1 MTRREAL
8 PLLSAAAIT
17 GCSPKTEAPSP
28 TPVTGGDQPQI
39 HTLRNSK
46 GMEARIATYGGII
59 VSLKVPDRNGKLDDI
74 VLGFDS
80 IDGYL
85 GTHPYFGALIGRYG
99 NRIANGQFTL
109 NGTTYKLAKNNG
121 PNALHGGIKGFDKV
135 IWQTK
140 GTPSGDKLDLSY
152 TSADG
157 EEGYPGRLTVNV
169 SYALTETNELNI
181 DYDAVTDKDTVVNL
195 TSHSYFNLAGRGD
208 IQDHRVTIN
217 ASKFTPTDATLIPTG
232 ELKPVEGTP
241 FDFRTP
247 HAVRERIDAADPQ
260 LKYGKGYDHNYVLD
274 KTAPKA
280 FELAAR
286 VHDPAS
292 GRVMEIFT
300 TEPGVQ
306 FYTGNSLDGTIKG
319 KGGATYGPRSGL
331 CLETQHFPDSPN
343 KPQFPT
349 TTLKAGERYRSTT
362 SHRFSIA

>member
-1 MTRREAL
+1 MTAAREL
-8 PLLSAAAIT
+8 FGVNSA
-17 GCSPKTEAPSP
+17 
-28 TPVTGGDQPQI
+28 GDQVHI
-39 HTLRNSK
+39 YTLRNSK
-46 GMEARIATYGGII
+46 GMEARIATLGGII

-80 IDGYL
+80 IEGYNA
-85 GTHPYFGALIGRYG
+85 THPYFGTLVGRYG
-99 NRIANGQFTL
+99 NRIGKAQFTL
-109 NGTTYKLAKNNG
+109 NGATYKLAANNG
-121 PNALHGGIKGFDKV
+121 PNHLHGGIKGFDKV
-135 IWQTK
+135 IWRAK
-140 GTPSGDKLDLSY
+140 DTPTANGVRLDLSY
-152 TSADG
+152 TSRDG
-157 EEGYPGRLTVNV
+157 EEGYPGTLSTNV
-169 SYALTETNELNI
+169 SYTLTENNELNI

-195 TSHSYFNLAGRGD
+195 TSHPYFNLAGKGD

-217 ASKFTPTDATLIPTG
+217 ASRFTPTDATLIPTG

-260 LKYGKGYDHNYVLD
+260 LKHGKGYDHNYVLD
-274 KTAPKA
+274 KKDPKA
-280 FELAAR
+280 LELAAR
-286 VHDPAS
+286 VHDPVS

-343 KPQFPT
+343 KPQFPA
-349 TTLKAGERYRSTT
+349 TTLKVGERYRSTT
-362 SHRFSIA
+362 SHRFSVA